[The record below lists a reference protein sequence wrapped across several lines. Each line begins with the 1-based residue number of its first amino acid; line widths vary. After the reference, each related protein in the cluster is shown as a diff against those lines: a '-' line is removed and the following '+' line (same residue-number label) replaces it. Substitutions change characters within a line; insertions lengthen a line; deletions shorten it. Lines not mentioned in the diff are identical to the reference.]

1 MPIRYAQGMSIF
13 DLGESLALA
22 RRHRRL
28 SQRALAAKA
37 GVSVEWVSRFERGDS
52 MEPSMHRV
60 MRCLHVLGLDL
71 RLSTYNQGRPSL
83 DDLIAQDEEADS
95 SPALKAA
102 LGLG

>member
-1 MPIRYAQGMSIF
+1 MSIF
-13 DLGESLALA
+13 NLGEELALA

-28 SQRALAAKA
+28 SQRQLAAKA
-37 GVSVEWVSRFERGDS
+37 DVSVSWLSAFARGDS
-52 MEPSMHRV
+52 YEPSMHRV
-60 MRCLHVLGLDL
+60 MRCLHALGLDL

-83 DDLIAQDEEADS
+83 DDLLAQDEEADR